1 MATTI
6 KGIYRNGR
14 VELVEKPEGVDQAE
28 VVVTFPD
35 AAKVLRDGASR
46 EARRRTALKWLRDTG
61 WSLGGP
67 PYPTRD
73 ELHHRTRQRT
83 ASKMTVQI

>member
-14 VELVEKPEGVDQAE
+14 VELLQQPEGVDQAE

-35 AAKVLRDGASR
+35 QPTESHED
-46 EARRRTALKWLRDTG
+46 RRRSALKWLRQTG
-61 WSLGGP
+61 WNLGGS

-73 ELHHRTRQRT
+73 ELHARTR
-83 ASKMTVQI
+83 

>member
-1 MATTI
+1 MATKV

-14 VELVEKPEGVDQAE
+14 VELLEKPEGVDQAE

-35 AAKVLRDGASR
+35 TAPPAEDAASR
-46 EARRRTALKWLRDTG
+46 EARRQSALKWLRETS
-61 WSLGGP
+61 WNLGGP

-73 ELHHRTRQRT
+73 ELHDRTR
-83 ASKMTVQI
+83 